1 MTHAT
6 ELSTNVNVGLNIDKR
21 TAETCLH
28 LVQLYIN
35 SHSGMF
41 VAEKRKENGEIEY
54 IIEEWRKP

>member
-6 ELSTNVNVGLNIDKR
+6 ELPININVGLNIDKR

-35 SHSGMF
+35 SHDGAF
-41 VAEKRKENGEIEY
+41 VSEKRNEKGEAEY
-54 IIEEWRKP
+54 FIEEWKKP